1 MFISLPQL
9 LPEHVSPWVL
19 LFIIIVVLALDAI
32 LIISAFALGILFIV
46 FKAGKMAYV
55 MIDRTIDKLILMA
68 LRIVED
74 VLESPPLDRVP
85 LFSWALVGVKKAYD
99 IVNGAQGLLVVA
111 INIGVT
117 LLAAVLFLACVS
129 ALAVVN
135 LSALFIVL
143 NYLA

>member
-9 LPEHVSPWVL
+9 FPGHVSPWVL
-19 LFIIIVVLALDAI
+19 LSIIVLVLALDAI
-32 LIISAFALGILFIV
+32 LLVSIVALGALFVV

-55 MIDRTIDKLILMA
+55 MIDRTIDRLIVMV

-99 IVNGAQGLLVVA
+99 IINGAQGLVVVA

-117 LLAAVLFLACVS
+117 LLAAFLFMACVA